1 MPRYIP
7 FDKMQ
12 KLREAAKNGDE
23 RAKKILRA
31 QLEDKEDFS
40 CDLEDYFKPVEE
52 LVNENVS
59 ETVDETT
66 VEEAAQENV
75 QEGVQEGVQE
85 NVQKQ
90 PQLITGQAAPQSEI
104 SQKILDLI
112 GACDKQ
118 TLEIANDTE
127 LSDATKKGA
136 LSILGE
142 IKQSCLENLEKF
154 GKLMSSISKK
164 TESQEEEQLQQ

>member
-1 MPRYIP
+1 MSRYIP
-7 FDKMQ
+7 FDKMS

-23 RAKKILRA
+23 MALKIIRA
-31 QLEDKEDFS
+31 QLSDDEDFS
-40 CDLEDYFKPVEE
+40 SDLEAFFAPKEEPAKVEE
-52 LVNENVS
+52 VAESNPEEVKQEVQAKSQIPLI
-59 ETVDETT
+59 TGK
-66 VEEAAQENV
+66 EAAQN
-75 QEGVQEGVQE
+75 
-85 NVQKQ
+85 
-90 PQLITGQAAPQSEI
+90 EI

-118 TLEIANDTE
+118 TLDVANNSE

-142 IKQSCLENLEKF
+142 IKQSCLDNLEKF

-164 TESQEEEQLQQ
+164 TVEEDENIQ

>member
-7 FDKMQ
+7 HEQCKQ
-12 KLREAAKNGDE
+12 LREAAKNGDE
-23 RAKKILRA
+23 LARRILRA
-31 QLEDKEDFS
+31 QLDDKEDFS
-40 CDLEDYFKPVEE
+40 SDLEEYFNPKPIEE
-52 LVNENVS
+52 VAEAPQQEVVQP
-59 ETVDETT
+59 ETQV
-66 VEEAAQENV
+66 
-75 QEGVQEGVQE
+75 
-85 NVQKQ
+85 
-90 PQLITGQAAPQSEI
+90 ITGEQTSTAEI

-118 TLEIANDTE
+118 TLEVANNTE

-142 IKQSCLENLEKF
+142 IKQSCLDNLEKF

-164 TESQEEEQLQQ
+164 TEEEVVE